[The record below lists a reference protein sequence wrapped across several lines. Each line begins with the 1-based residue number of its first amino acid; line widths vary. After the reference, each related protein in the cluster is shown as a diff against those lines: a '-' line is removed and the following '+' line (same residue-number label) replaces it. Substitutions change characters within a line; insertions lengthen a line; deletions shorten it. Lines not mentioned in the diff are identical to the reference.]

1 MKRPAARYT
10 PAMRLLRFLPGVL
23 TLAWGLWFGG
33 IMMLFLAVTSLF
45 DTFDPDKALA
55 GTAAAGIFRRFE
67 FHQLVLA
74 AVAVGAAT
82 VLRVSSAGGARR
94 LTVLLVL
101 LALAAGTA
109 LVSTLAV
116 SSRIEGLRRDRLTDT
131 PQFRRLHGLS
141 MAVYTAEAALLL
153 AAGLALP
160 GAIAGAYRLVRPPP
174 DSTVTD
180 A

>member
-1 MKRPAARYT
+1 
-10 PAMRLLRFLPGVL
+10 MRLPRLLPVVL

-33 IMMLFLAVTSLF
+33 VITLFLAVTSLF
-45 DTFDPDKALA
+45 DTFKPDRALA

-67 FHQLVLA
+67 FYQLVLA
-74 AVAVGAAT
+74 AVAVSAAAL
-82 VLRVSSAGGARR
+82 LRASRHAALGRR
-94 LTVLLVL
+94 TLLLVL

-109 LVSTLAV
+109 LTSTLVV
-116 SSRIEGLRRDRLTDT
+116 SSRIEHLRQSRLTDT
-131 PQFRRLHGLS
+131 PEFRRLHGLS
-141 MAVYTAEAALLL
+141 MAVYLAEAGLLL

-160 GAIAGAYRLVRPPP
+160 GALGFNADRGMRPPP